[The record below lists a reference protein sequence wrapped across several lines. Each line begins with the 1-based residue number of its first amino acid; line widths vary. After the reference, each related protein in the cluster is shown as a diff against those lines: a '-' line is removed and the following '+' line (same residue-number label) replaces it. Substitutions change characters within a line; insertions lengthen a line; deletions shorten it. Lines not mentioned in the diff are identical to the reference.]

1 MGKPAVPAFA
11 WISFVYLLRRT
22 KGPALSKLTV
32 TAAYSRTSLPTIWKG
47 RRESQLRKV
56 LLIKG
61 TNVYD
66 VMTKTHE
73 INVFFLSLFSS
84 SLHQEF
90 FFYSFSFFQ
99 ASLRKGRELKK
110 KREVKA
116 KPPLSVSTQKG

>member
-73 INVFFLSLFSS
+73 INVFFFLYFRAVYIRN
-84 SLHQEF
+84 F
-90 FFYSFSFFQ
+90 FFILSRFFKQ
-99 ASLRKGRELKK
+99 
-110 KREVKA
+110 V
-116 KPPLSVSTQKG
+116 